1 MKSCVFKVFLK
12 KGTVFKEKGWKMVEN
27 SVISIFEGV
36 YSLILM
42 KKVRKTHKNEQ
53 QFEKIFFQSRV
64 ENLIFH
70 PRLFRIFLNL

>member
-1 MKSCVFKVFLK
+1 
-12 KGTVFKEKGWKMVEN
+12 MVEN

-53 QFEKIFFQSRV
+53 QFEKFFFQSRV
-64 ENLIFH
+64 EN
-70 PRLFRIFLNL
+70 